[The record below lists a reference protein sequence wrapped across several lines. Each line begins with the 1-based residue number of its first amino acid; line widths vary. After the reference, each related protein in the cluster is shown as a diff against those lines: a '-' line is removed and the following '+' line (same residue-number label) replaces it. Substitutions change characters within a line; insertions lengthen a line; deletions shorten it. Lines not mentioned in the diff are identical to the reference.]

1 MPHDQGAG
9 LGHQQHRE
17 FLAVCAFLQGS
28 SEELSIPTVQPG
40 CAENVGLPILN
51 ADSKWCIR
59 QLLKLWSEGKAV
71 ICSNINLYYVV

>member
-28 SEELSIPTVQPG
+28 SEEFPFQLFSLDVLKMFY
-40 CAENVGLPILN
+40 LPILN
-51 ADSKWCIR
+51 ADSKWNIR
-59 QLLKLWSEGKAV
+59 QILKLRSEGKAA
-71 ICSNINLYYVV
+71 ICSNINL